1 MILGITTEDWIDKL
15 GSKKTDGFFSLVD
28 KLVIVSDSEQYDAD
42 PYYYVKGDYKTVC
55 SVLRNLSLCKAYSQK
70 TLFSANFSLVE
81 LVGKT
86 PEDIKEEWCHEL
98 RQRHL
103 V

>member
-1 MILGITTEDWIDKL
+1 MILGVTTEDWIDKL
-15 GSKKTDGFFSLVD
+15 GSRQTDEFFSLVD

-42 PYYYVKGDYKTVC
+42 PYYYVKGDYKAVSTV
-55 SVLRNLSLCKAYSQK
+55 LKNLSLCKAYSQK

-81 LVGKT
+81 LNGKT
-86 PEDIKEEWCHEL
+86 PQDIKEEWCREL